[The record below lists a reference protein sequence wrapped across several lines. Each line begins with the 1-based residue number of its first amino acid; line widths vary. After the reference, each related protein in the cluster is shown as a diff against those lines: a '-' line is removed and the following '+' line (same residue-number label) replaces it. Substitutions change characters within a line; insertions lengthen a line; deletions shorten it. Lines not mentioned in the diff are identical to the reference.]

1 MPSKILDR
9 LSRRAFLQGV
19 GGAALALPALEG
31 VSVRAA
37 ATKPAQRI
45 AFMYVPIGVVRRDFF
60 PGEQDFEVAKYKG
73 TETERWNGPEFGAGQ
88 RALQSTPTLKPLIEA
103 TDKFTLITGLDR
115 TFQHGT
121 DVHAQCASCYLSS
134 ATPYSIKRSAYP
146 QDRTFDQIVADH
158 VGGKTP
164 FRSLELSCNSHK
176 DNVESIYFDNISWYG
191 TGHVAPS
198 IRDPRKAY
206 RRLFSTQDIQNFRNI
221 TDLVLADAQDLNRGL
236 GYADRQKFT
245 EYFDSIRTIEEQMDK
260 LEKMKAELE
269 EAPLAEPSA
278 ALLPRSK
285 YIRLMGDLMIAAFQ
299 AGLTN
304 VATMMIGPERWNTPF
319 MFDGLFEKPMSHH
332 QMSHN
337 QKKFIDDLAQVDRFY
352 MDQFAYMLRK
362 MDGIQEADGS
372 SLLDNTVFTYGSGLG
387 DGATHQYEKLPIIVA
402 GKGGGRLQPKGSH
415 LVVPKG
421 TPLANL
427 WLTQAKAMGLKRDR
441 FADSTGTIQSL
452 RV

>member
-1 MPSKILDR
+1 M
-9 LSRRAFLQGV
+9 
-19 GGAALALPALEG
+19 GGAALALPTFDG
-31 VSVRAA
+31 VSLRAA
-37 ATKPAQRI
+37 TTKPAQRI

-60 PGEQDFEVAKYKG
+60 PGEQDFKVAKYKG
-73 TETERWNGPEFGAGQ
+73 TETERWTGPKYEQGF
-88 RALQSTPTLKPLIEA
+88 RELQPTPTLKPLA
-103 TDKFTLITGLDR
+103 DVTDKFTLITGLDR

-146 QDRTFDQIVADH
+146 QDRTFDQIVADK
-158 VGGKTP
+158 VGANTP
-164 FRSLELSCNSHK
+164 FRTLELSCNSHK
-176 DNVESIYFDNISWYG
+176 DNLESIYFDNISWYG

-221 TDLVLADAQDLNRGL
+221 TDLVLDDAHSLNREL
-236 GYADRQKFT
+236 GYSDRQKFS

-260 LEKMKAELE
+260 LEKMKSELE
-269 EAPLAEPSA
+269 NTPLDEPA
-278 ALLPRSK
+278 AAHLPRSQ
-285 YIRLMGDLMIAAFQ
+285 YIRVMGDLMIAALQ
-299 AGLTN
+299 TGLTN

-352 MDQFAYMLRK
+352 MEQFAYMLRK
-362 MDGIQEADGS
+362 MDSIGESDGS
-372 SLLDNTVFTYGSGLG
+372 TLLDNTMFTYGSGLG

-402 GKGGGRLQPKGSH
+402 GKGGGKLQPKGRQ
-415 LVVPKG
+415 LVVAKG

-427 WLTQAKAMGLKRDR
+427 WLTQSHAMGLKRDR
-441 FADSTGTIQSL
+441 FADSTGMIGQIQA
-452 RV
+452 